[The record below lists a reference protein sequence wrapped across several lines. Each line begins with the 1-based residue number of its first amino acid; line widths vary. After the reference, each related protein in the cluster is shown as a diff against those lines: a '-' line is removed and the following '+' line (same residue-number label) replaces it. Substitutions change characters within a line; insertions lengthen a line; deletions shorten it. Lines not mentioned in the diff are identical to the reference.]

1 MFKLFKRKSKPQFVV
16 NSAHGT
22 QQFRVNVT
30 TSVKPSAIREELHN
44 GRVFLVM
51 PSKTLPDNVVMNGML
66 YPADEIAKSFM
77 SLEGTVAPLGHP
89 IVNGEYVSAN
99 HPEAYLH
106 NVGAFNKNVR
116 RENGSVY
123 IEKWLDKAYAEKVAP
138 ELMDAINKGEPIS
151 TSTGLMCDREPV
163 KGKPYPYVARNMRFD
178 HDAIL
183 LNETPAAGVEQGVG
197 MMVNGQMV
205 VNSVLDESER
215 DKREALSAIL
225 PEHAHLTDYDD
236 TTLIY
241 EIYEGG
247 KEVVQALDYQII
259 DGVATATEQPYN
271 VKRKTTWE
279 RIKSAF
285 TTQDP
290 VQVDTMNEEQI
301 KALMTANEAQAKAS
315 QEAIAALT
323 EQMGKLGESLT
334 AIKADQDKANELAVN
349 AQLADKRAVVAKV
362 MGEVV
367 ANALTGEAL
376 DEAVAKCQSADGVTA
391 AGLNVNSADA
401 SALTYE
407 KE

>member
-1 MFKLFKRKSKPQFVV
+1 MFKLFKRKPKQSFVV
-16 NSAHGT
+16 NSSMGESSI
-22 QQFRVNVT
+22 RVNVST
-30 TSVKPSAIREELHN
+30 KVKNADIREEMSD
-44 GRVFLVM
+44 GRLMIVI
-51 PSKTLPDNVVMNGML
+51 PSKTLPSGIVMNEMKYLDSEIDKG
-66 YPADEIAKSFM
+66 YP
-77 SLEGTVAPLGHP
+77 SLEGTPAPLGHP
-89 IVNGEYVSAN
+89 KVGDEYIPASDAR
-99 HPEAYLH
+99 AYLFNIGGFNR
-106 NVGAFNKNVR
+106 NVVKKD
-116 RENGSVY
+116 GSVH
-123 IEKWLDKAYAEKVAP
+123 IEKWIDKAYAEKVAP
-138 ELMDAINKGEPIS
+138 ELITAISEGKPIS

-163 KGKPYPYVARNMRFD
+163 KGKSYKWIARNMRFD

-241 EIYEGG
+241 ETYEGG
-247 KEVVQALDYQII
+247 REETHALDYQII

-279 RIKSAF
+279 RIKTALIPKN
-285 TTQDP
+285 P

-301 KALMTANEAQAKAS
+301 KALMTANAEQAKAS
-315 QEAIAALT
+315 QDAIAALT
-323 EQMGKLGESLT
+323 GQMEKLGESLT
-334 AIKADQDKANELAVN
+334 AIKAEQEKTAELAIN

-391 AGLNVNSADA
+391 GGLNVNKSESKLAGY
-401 SALTYE
+401 TR
-407 KE
+407 